1 MAKNHFKNKK
11 TRKRNFSK
19 ENAELQSIIKQLKEK
34 GEINKNVLA
43 VVSKTGKMLC
53 IHANNEEKTVI
64 YHNCMIMS
72 DRFRIEV

>member
-1 MAKNHFKNKK
+1 MVKKHFKK
-11 TRKRNFSK
+11 KRNFSK
-19 ENAELQSIIKQLKEK
+19 ENAELQSVIRQLKEK

>member
-1 MAKNHFKNKK
+1 MAKKHFKNKK

-19 ENAELQSIIKQLKEK
+19 ENAELQSVIKQLKEK

-43 VVSKTGKMLC
+43 VVSSTGKWLC

-72 DRFRIEV
+72 DRFRVEG